1 MQLFYQSAISEGKN
15 YLDTEESR
23 HCVKVLRKQVGDTIH
38 LTDGKGAFYT
48 ARIDKA
54 DQRQCSFEIIKK
66 TVESEK
72 KYHIHIAIAP
82 TKNLDRMEWFVEKAV
97 ELGVDEISF
106 VRCQNSE
113 RKGIKS
119 ERLQRKAIAAMKQ
132 SLKAILPDLHAEV
145 SFQEFIENVE
155 ADEKFIAYV
164 DNVNTTPHLKSLI
177 HPDKSYCILIGPEGD
192 FSSEEITLAQ
202 QQGFQAVSLGKS
214 RLRTE
219 TAGIAACLILNLTNE

>member
-15 YLDTEESR
+15 YLDAEESR
-23 HCVKVLRKQVGDTIH
+23 HCIKVLRKQLGDTIH

-48 ARIDKA
+48 ARIEKA
-54 DQRQCSFEIIKK
+54 DHRQCSFEIIEK
-66 TVESEK
+66 TIESEK
-72 KYHIHIAIAP
+72 NFHIHIAIAP

-113 RKGIKS
+113 RKGIKL
-119 ERLQRKAIAAMKQ
+119 ERLQRKAISAMKQ
-132 SLKAILPDLHAEV
+132 SLKATLPELQAEV
-145 SFQEFIENVE
+145 SFQEFLKNMK

-164 DNVNTTPHLKSLI
+164 DNENTTPHLKSVT

-192 FSSEEITLAQ
+192 FSSEEIALAQ

-219 TAGIAACLILNLTNE
+219 TAGIAACLMLNLANE